1 MRNYSV
7 AILLLLALTALA
19 GAQPPAAKTPVV
31 FTEKDRETAL
41 KYLNDTKADFIK
53 EVSGLSDAQL
63 NFRAAPG
70 RWTIAE
76 VAEHIILSEGV
87 ILNHI
92 TNTGMKSTPLEGKD
106 NYRVRDVGVML
117 AITNRA
123 QKFQAPEV
131 LRPASRFKTRDEL
144 LTNFEKV
151 RNTSIEFMKN
161 NKADMRNT
169 FMENPMMGM
178 IDNFQWFLFMNGHAD
193 RHLAQL
199 KEVKTD
205 PAYPKK

>member
-1 MRNYSV
+1 MKNYFV
-7 AILLLLALTALA
+7 ALLLLFAFAAFAA
-19 GAQPPAAKTPVV
+19 GQGPAAKTPVV
-31 FTEKDRETAL
+31 FTEKDRETVL

-63 NFRAAPG
+63 NFRAAEG

-76 VAEHIILSEGV
+76 VAEHIILSEGL
-87 ILNHI
+87 IFDRI
-92 TNTGMKSTPLEGKD
+92 TNAAMKSTPLDGKD
-106 NYRVRDVGVML
+106 NYRVRDVGIML

-131 LRPASRFKTRDEL
+131 LKPAARFKTRDEL
-144 LTNFEKV
+144 LTNFEKA
-151 RNTSIEFMKN
+151 RNTTIEFMKA
-161 NKADMRNT
+161 NKADLRNT
-169 FMENPMMGM
+169 FMENPLMGM
-178 IDNFQWFLFMNGHAD
+178 IDSYQWFLFMNGHAD

-205 PAYPKK
+205 AKYPAK